1 MGFIPHKNEDGAV
14 APYEYLP
21 ATNQTVKYGE
31 AMVFSS
37 GKLAKCG
44 AEAVPEYIA
53 MCDETIASNVTK
65 NIPVIHVDKDTLY
78 KTTLSAAGTSLA
90 LGNKVT
96 VASDGLRV
104 TATTTNGVA
113 EIIGMDGTAT
123 GSAVYVRF

>member
-14 APYEYLP
+14 APHELLP
-21 ATNQTVKYGE
+21 AAAQTVKYGE

-53 MCDETIASNVTK
+53 MFEGTVTAGAL
-65 NIPVIHVDKDTLY
+65 IPAIHVDKDTLY

-96 VASDGLRV
+96 IASDGLRV